1 MKVTQE
7 KPLFVSST
15 LFKTSKTGQYISN
28 SDRLHVLR
36 QQTQAMQKQY
46 ESDENHFLTVSQIV
60 DQSLENLENID
71 PNLKQSKKIF
81 HLKEKLKKIRRETK
95 EKEEAVTQ
103 TDLAYENAMK
113 IAGEAI
119 NQANQE
125 IQKTKQMRDE
135 QENINQVMI
144 AIHHDLNKIVNQT
157 MSLKEKQTVLSQE
170 VNDIQETFDNHLSD
184 LNSVSPKIDIVSADI
199 SQIKLNHKKID
210 QQFDK
215 LKGKIQKVGIQQEQ
229 IESKIDGLIDKNL
242 HSQMSGKSIDK
253 NEMIQN
259 FLKIKWQYIKN
270 YGNFIVAYSWENF
283 TYAGS
288 KITLIAQKFISEQ
301 VISRSKQVVKDLTG
315 IVWTYIK
322 NNTLLLTW
330 IALGVF
336 TASCIPLSIK
346 HYPMLSLFMGGC
358 LFIVARNFVMPMVNF
373 LKD

>member
-1 MKVTQE
+1 MKIPQE

-46 ESDENHFLTVSQIV
+46 ERDENHFLTVSQIV

-71 PNLKQSKKIF
+71 PNLKQSKIF

-95 EKEEAVTQ
+95 EKEEAVKQ

-113 IAGEAI
+113 IAGKAI

-125 IQKTKQMRDE
+125 IQKTKQMRHE

-144 AIHHDLNKIVNQT
+144 AIHHDLNQIVNQT

-215 LKGKIQKVGIQQEQ
+215 LKGKIQNVGIQQEQ

-242 HSQMSGKSIDK
+242 HSQMNGKSIDK
-253 NEMIQN
+253 NEMTQN

-322 NNTLLLTW
+322 KNTHPLTW

-336 TASCIPLSIK
+336 AASCIALSIK

-358 LFIVARNFVMPMVNF
+358 LFIVARNIVMPIVNF
-373 LKD
+373 VND